1 MTDEEEREF
10 QRLWGPWAVPTPAEA
25 ASLLDGFTRPWWISG
40 GWAIEAFTGVERPR
54 KDVDVTHFRR
64 DVSCLRE
71 HFRGRYD
78 LWAAGSGTLRPLDDR
93 RPRPPSW
100 SEQVWVREHAL
111 APWILDVQ
119 LNPGSVRRW
128 IFKRERTVIGT
139 LDDATWIGSDGLRY
153 LRPELVLAHKARHAR
168 TLDDADLSAALP
180 LLDASARAW
189 LRDYVMRENPT
200 HRWRRILD
208 APRRRASGPADRAT
222 NALRSLDPSAS
233 RRSGQASGSGA
244 AGPGPRGA
252 STRRSRG

>member
-1 MTDEEEREF
+1 VTDEEEREF

-40 GWAIEAFTGVERPR
+40 GWAIEAFTGVERPH
-54 KDVDVTHFRR
+54 KDVDVTLFRR

-139 LDDATWIGSDGLRY
+139 LDDATWIGSDGLPLPPSGARPRPQGASCANARRRRS
-153 LRPELVLAHKARHAR
+153 LRRASAARRIRPRLAPRLRHAR
-168 TLDDADLSAALP
+168 EPDSP
-180 LLDASARAW
+180 LATHSRCAQKKSVRA
-189 LRDYVMRENPT
+189 
-200 HRWRRILD
+200 
-208 APRRRASGPADRAT
+208 G
-222 NALRSLDPSAS
+222 
-233 RRSGQASGSGA
+233 
-244 AGPGPRGA
+244 
-252 STRRSRG
+252 